1 MAPTT
6 LAQVLRDPAVVA
18 ETGRIRHEL
27 TDRGLLLAPPQRRRI
42 VQDRLILAALGL
54 VPVVFVVVRIGL
66 LAVPGLIALAVG
78 AAFLVLLLLRARRTA
93 AGESLLRQVVSAEA
107 RLDPAG
113 APEWSEL
120 TPSSMGLAV
129 AVYGTIVLTS
139 ADPEFAA
146 AAGIEG
152 RRTDATNMSS
162 GGVGDDGA
170 TPGYW
175 GSHIA

>member
-1 MAPTT
+1 M
-6 LAQVLRDPAVVA
+6 
-18 ETGRIRHEL
+18 
-27 TDRGLLLAPPQRRRI
+27 
-42 VQDRLILAALGL
+42 
-54 VPVVFVVVRIGL
+54 
-66 LAVPGLIALAVG
+66 
-78 AAFLVLLLLRARRTA
+78 RARRTD
-93 AGESLLRQVVSAEA
+93 AGESLLREVVSTEA

-146 AAGIEG
+146 AARIEG
-152 RRTDATNMSS
+152 RRTDATNLSS

-175 GSHIA
+175 GGHLA